1 MNDLEPTSPTRH
13 PAPEG
18 DAVAVRHPADTPPE
32 LAFLARAVTELS
44 LLPLKADV
52 YRRIGELVR
61 EAIGDAVVAVQS
73 YDEADGKL
81 TMRALVGVEGL
92 LDGFLSVMGGHPV
105 GMSFPIH
112 DQARAGLGSGRLFQ
126 LEGGIHNLAL
136 GVVPRSICHALE
148 RLARLSGTFVIGLC
162 AGSKLLG
169 SVGIIARSSP
179 PVLNSPVIETLARH
193 AALIIHHR
201 QVAAAWRESEAR
213 YRLLTE
219 HATDVVWMT
228 DLRLRF
234 TYVSSSVRHLLG
246 YTPSEI
252 MTLPLPQI
260 LTPGSLSLVRSI
272 LADEMAREWR
282 VRHDPSYHRVMELE
296 ARRKDG
302 SPLWIGV
309 RAEFMRDPEGSPIGI
324 LGTTRDIT
332 DLKLREEERRLV
344 EARAARCRKVRCLR
358 GMARAIG
365 REITTLSAGPGD
377 PSEQILAYAQTLL
390 GGASENNDSR
400 EQIDLPSLVDEV
412 LPLIRERAPNITRL
426 HSATAEGLRP
436 ITAHPALLREALA
449 TLAVALLAAFPDD
462 DAGLE
467 AWSGT
472 REVDA
477 NHLAHFILSE
487 SLIPGR
493 HACVEFSI
501 RAQDTPSLSVD
512 DLFDRLIG
520 NYDTPA
526 IQIAN
531 ALCILL
537 EHGGALQASWGRNEH
552 LSLSLL
558 LPFAPD
564 ASEEATEKR
573 PREAGSKPER
583 PLPCMLLIVDADAG
597 TRWLAQSALEEAGI
611 TVMAVDSVAAA
622 VEALRGEAEI
632 AAILLDSAIA
642 PSGGI
647 AAIPELIRARPG
659 VPIVY
664 CSGFGE
670 PAPAETDGIAGLIQK
685 PFLPKVLVRTVRG
698 VLAR

>member
-61 EAIGDAVVAVQS
+61 EAIGNAVVAVQS

-92 LDGFLSVMGGHPV
+92 LDGFLSVMGGHPI

-112 DQARAGLGSGRLFQ
+112 DEARAGLGSGRLIQ
-126 LEGGIHNLAL
+126 LSGGIHSLAL

-148 RLARLSGTFVIGLC
+148 RLTRLSGTFVIGLC
-162 AGSKLLG
+162 AGSKLVG
-169 SVGIIARSSP
+169 SVGIIARSKP
-179 PVLNSPVIETLARH
+179 PVPNSSVIEALARH

-201 QVAAAWRESEAR
+201 QVAAAWQESEAR

-219 HATDVVWMT
+219 HAADVVWMT

-246 YTPSEI
+246 YTPGEI
-252 MTLPLPQI
+252 MAMPLPQI
-260 LTPGSLSLVRSI
+260 LAPGSLSLVRGI
-272 LADEMAREWR
+272 LAEEMAREWR
-282 VRHDPSYHRVMELE
+282 TPHDPAYHRVVELE
-296 ARRKDG
+296 AKRKDG
-302 SPLWIGV
+302 SSLWISV
-309 RAEFMRDPEGSPIGI
+309 RAEFVRDPEGSPIGI
-324 LGTTRDIT
+324 LGTTRDVT
-332 DLKLREEERRLV
+332 ELRLREEERHLV
-344 EARAARCRKVRCLR
+344 EARASRCKKVRCLR

-365 REITTLSAGPGD
+365 REIEALPTGPD
-377 PSEQILAYAQTLL
+377 TPTEPILAYAQTLL
-390 GGASENNDSR
+390 GYTSEDKDSR
-400 EQIDLPSLVDEV
+400 EQIDIPSLIEEV
-412 LPLIRERAPNITRL
+412 LPLIRERVSCSTQLHHARTERL
-426 HSATAEGLRP
+426 PPVTG
-436 ITAHPALLREALA
+436 HPALLRDALA
-449 TLAVALLAAFPDD
+449 TLAAGLLAAFP
-462 DAGLE
+462 AGDTGLQV
-467 AWSGT
+467 WSGT
-472 REVDA
+472 RAVDA
-477 NHLAHFILSE
+477 LDLAHFILSE
-487 SLIPGR
+487 SLLPGT
-493 HACVEFSI
+493 HACVEFSVH
-501 RAQDTPSLSVD
+501 APETTTLSAD
-512 DLFDRLIG
+512 DLFDRLLG
-520 NYDTPA
+520 NYGTPA
-526 IQIAN
+526 IRVAN

-537 EHGGALQASWGRNEH
+537 DHGGALQASLEENGR

-558 LPFAPD
+558 LPFGLHKREDATEEHPFEAEAPD
-564 ASEEATEKR
+564 WSCPSTV
-573 PREAGSKPER
+573 
-583 PLPCMLLIVDADAG
+583 LIVDADAG

-611 TVMAVDSVAAA
+611 AALSVDSVAAA
-622 VEALRGEAEI
+622 VKALRRDTNI
-632 AAILLDSAIA
+632 AVVLLDSAIA

-647 AAIPELIRARPG
+647 TAIPELLRARPG

-670 PAPAETDGIAGLIQK
+670 PAPSETDGIAGLIQK